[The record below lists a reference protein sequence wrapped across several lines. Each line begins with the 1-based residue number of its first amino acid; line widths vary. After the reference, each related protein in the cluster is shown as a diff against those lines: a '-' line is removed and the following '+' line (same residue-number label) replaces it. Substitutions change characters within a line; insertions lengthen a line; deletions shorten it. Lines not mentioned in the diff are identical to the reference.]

1 LRITL
6 TLIETKLT
14 MRTRDDF
21 HKLIDGIE
29 DEQVL
34 KAYYALIQRLN
45 YNQTGELWNKLSG
58 EEKAELLLSY
68 EESFDAENLI
78 AHNQVQEQHAKW
90 LKK

>member
-1 LRITL
+1 M
-6 TLIETKLT
+6 IETKFS

-34 KAYYALIQRLN
+34 KSYYMLIQRLN
-45 YNQTGELWNKLSG
+45 YNQTGELWNKLSV

-68 EESFDAENLI
+68 EESFDHKNLLT
-78 AHNQVQEQHAKW
+78 HNQVQEQHEKW